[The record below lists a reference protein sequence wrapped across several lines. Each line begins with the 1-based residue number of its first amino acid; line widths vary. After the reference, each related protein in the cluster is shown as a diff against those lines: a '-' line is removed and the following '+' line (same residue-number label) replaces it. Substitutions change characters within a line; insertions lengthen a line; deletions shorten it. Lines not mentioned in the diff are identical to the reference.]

1 MVDLTIEV
9 TYFEKPG
16 PSNTD
21 NALQIA
27 KKYADLFGVKDI
39 VVASTTGMVGEKAAA
54 MFEPSN
60 YNLVVIAHSY
70 YFVGAKQRQE
80 FDESKLNSLR
90 EKGVKIFFGTH
101 AMAGIERNIRISS
114 KDWCFVD
121 LMAKFIR
128 EQFSQGTKV
137 CIEIAS
143 MAADAGLIDDL
154 DRDIICVGGTGRGA
168 DTVCLIK
175 PAPTSEFDKLR
186 VKAILAKPL

>member
-121 LMAKFIR
+121 LMAKLIPKGRAKSSGSRALKLADWPYNEIQPFPGSSFRPTASATKANIGNTRNIPRAMGSCDAVRNFIT
-128 EQFSQGTKV
+128 Q
-137 CIEIAS
+137 
-143 MAADAGLIDDL
+143 
-154 DRDIICVGGTGRGA
+154 
-168 DTVCLIK
+168 
-175 PAPTSEFDKLR
+175 PH
-186 VKAILAKPL
+186 